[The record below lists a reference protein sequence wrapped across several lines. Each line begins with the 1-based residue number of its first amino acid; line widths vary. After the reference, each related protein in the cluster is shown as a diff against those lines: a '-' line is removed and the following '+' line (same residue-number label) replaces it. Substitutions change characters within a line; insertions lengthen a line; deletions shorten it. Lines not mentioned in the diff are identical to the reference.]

1 MGVERLFSSLKRDY
15 NFINDVKDKLDC
27 EHLLIDFNSIVH
39 VTSQFLLEQYKTQK
53 DISKEIFEAKLI
65 DNISI
70 YIEDLLSSVFH
81 KDHILTL
88 TICIDGVPTM
98 SKIFEQKKRRY
109 MGDLLTHLNSH
120 PSSFSWSRNNIS
132 PGTDFMRNLMTFLN
146 SSNFEERIKKICLSL
161 KHLIIS
167 GIDDVG
173 EGEIKILHYIDKF
186 IKTKYKNDNYVVYS
200 PDSDVIILLL
210 MTDINVLMLRYDQQK
225 STEKMPIYSTVDIN
239 KFKKILYEYVSN
251 KMKKEVNKKNIIMDI
266 VFILTVFGDD
276 FLPKLET
283 VRVNTDILLLIDH
296 YILII
301 LKYGY
306 ILQLKNSKYEI
317 NVEHFY
323 QFLLLLQKKED
334 YFLQRNARYHIISN
348 YNRIVNDIVGYN
360 MNLLREYIVE
370 YLWKFIY
377 YNKPKEISI
386 TPINAHKYIT
396 IEELKDFINNLEPK
410 LNMSKFTNMEFKN
423 TTLWDKMMNII
434 NEYYIEILSNI
445 NGQKMAELLLYSSQ
459 VYYVEALPTQ
469 LLKDIILYF
478 YQTYELPIL
487 IPLKTSHEKILINKY
502 YSEDKPHNIRLAKLM
517 NIEKEHYKIEN
528 KLDKYFTI
536 FNPKDMFYYDIYFKK
551 TINYSLYYK
560 IHFSHQTI
568 NTIVN
573 DYLTGFNWVVNYYHN
588 TNADYKYIDMM
599 WYYRHNRSPLLKDII
614 NTNYEHFNKLLT
626 TKLKTIIPVNKYMKP
641 LEHLVFV
648 SPFNIDKE
656 TDLNEQLIKLIGE
669 EKIDKIKLIIKFI
682 LSHKKYYYQLNKIY
696 NEMKDKKLVDCS
708 GSIFISKC
716 HLLFMENYINMNDFL
731 IDFRKYIL

>member
-15 NFINDVKDKLDC
+15 NFINDVREKLDC

-39 VTSQFLLEQYKTQK
+39 VTSQFLLEKYKIQK
-53 DISKEIFEAKLI
+53 DITKEIFETKLI
-65 DNISI
+65 ENVIL
-70 YIEDLLSSVFH
+70 YIEDLLSTVFH

-132 PGTDFMRNLMTFLN
+132 PGTDFMKNLMTYMN
-146 SSNFEERIKKICLSL
+146 SSIFEERIKKICLSL

-225 STEKMPIYSTVDIN
+225 STEEMPTYSTVDIN
-239 KFKKILYEYVSN
+239 KFKNILYEYVSN
-251 KMKKEVNKKNIIMDI
+251 KMKKEVSKKNIIMDI

-283 VRVNTDILLLIDH
+283 VRVNTDILLLMDH
-296 YILII
+296 YALII
-301 LKYGY
+301 LTYGY
-306 ILQLKNSKYEI
+306 ILKEKHSKYEI
-317 NVEHFY
+317 NIENFY

-334 YFLQRNARYHIISN
+334 YFLKRNARYHVISN
-348 YNRIVNDIVGYN
+348 YNRIASDIVGYN
-360 MNLLREYIVE
+360 MNLIREYIVE

-377 YNKPKEISI
+377 YNKPKEVSI
-386 TPINAHKYIT
+386 TPINAHKYISLD
-396 IEELKDFINNLEPK
+396 ELNEFMNNPEPK
-410 LNMSKFTNMEFKN
+410 LNMSKFTNMEFKHHM
-423 TTLWDKMMNII
+423 LWDKMMDII
-434 NEYYIEILSNI
+434 NNYYIEILSNI
-445 NGQKMAELLLYSSQ
+445 NGQKMTELSIYPNQLYYIQS
-459 VYYVEALPTQ
+459 LPNQ
-469 LLKDIILYF
+469 LLKDIIIYF

-487 IPLKTSHEKILINKY
+487 VPLKTSHEKILLNRY
-502 YSEDKPHNIRLAKLM
+502 YSDDKPHNIRLGKLM
-517 NIEKEHYKIEN
+517 NVEKELYKIEN
-528 KLDKYFTI
+528 KLDKYFKI
-536 FNPKDMFYYDIYFKK
+536 LNPKDIFYYNIYFKNE
-551 TINYSLYYK
+551 IDYSLYYK
-560 IHFSHQTI
+560 IHFPHQTI

-573 DYLTGFNWVVNYYHN
+573 DYIIGFNWVVNYYHN
-588 TNADYKYIDMM
+588 TNPDYNYIDMM
-599 WYYRHNRSPLLKDII
+599 WYYRHNRSPLLKDIVKM
-614 NTNYEHFNKLLT
+614 NYEQFTKLLT
-626 TKLKTIIPVNKYMKP
+626 MRLKTVIPINKYMKP

-648 SPFNIDKE
+648 SPFNINDNI
-656 TDLNEQLIKLIGE
+656 DLNEQLIKLMGE
-669 EKIDKIKLIIKFI
+669 EKIDKIKLINKFI
-682 LSHKKYYYQLNKIY
+682 LSHKKYYYELNKIY
-696 NEMKDKKLVDCS
+696 ENMKHERLIDCS

-731 IDFRKYIL
+731 IDFRKYII